1 MSNGSLNNNRLK
13 KSLFVEELSDCIE
26 HAATLSGKL
35 ILIGDFN
42 VHWDCEEDSERMKL
56 ATLLNDYDLVQHVK
70 GLTHERGHTLDLVI
84 TRQEDDLVASCDIG
98 AFISDHNSLHVTLN
112 CSKTHPP
119 RKTITYRSVSS
130 VNVSLVGNDISSLLS
145 HFLNNLDEAVELYN
159 KVLLDVMDIHAPLK
173 QCTVVDHPQHPWINE
188 SILTVKRKR
197 KAEKKW
203 KSSGSEISKKE
214 YKVLCN
220 QVKDMVKKAK
230 DKFYAQKV
238 HGCEGDQKKLCKIID
253 SFMGRGKPNILP
265 TASSNL
271 LLAKNLNNFFISK
284 IDTLREVLMSLEPTA
299 AKMSIPDLDS
309 ILKTCTAPMDT
320 MTSASVEEVTKIIKE
335 SSKATCMLD
344 PIPTALVKEIVT
356 HLALYI
362 TNIVNMTL
370 LTGIFPSKLKSA
382 IVLPMLKKQNQDSE
396 SFKNYR
402 LVSNLPFLSKV
413 IEKVMACRLLEHMK
427 ENHLLDTLQSAYK
440 KAHSTEAALLRVQ
453 NDILTSIDQKKRHIS
468 NSS

>member
-1 MSNGSLNNNRLK
+1 MCKLVVRSG
-13 KSLFVEELSDCIE
+13 FYEELSVTTPRLRNAHFFFTRSYKIGQKPKFRQCYFLGNIKNIKIYILGHILVPVSEDPGE
-26 HAATLSGKL
+26 AAGYHPDAARL
-35 ILIGDFN
+35 
-42 VHWDCEEDSERMKL
+42 
-56 ATLLNDYDLVQHVK
+56 K

-98 AFISDHNSLHVTLN
+98 AFIPDHNSLHVTLN

-253 SFMGRGKPNILP
+253 SFMDVESL
-265 TASSNL
+265 TSYL
-271 LLAKNLNNFFISK
+271 LLHQTFFWPRI
-284 IDTLREVLMSLEPTA
+284 
-299 AKMSIPDLDS
+299 
-309 ILKTCTAPMDT
+309 
-320 MTSASVEEVTKIIKE
+320 
-335 SSKATCMLD
+335 
-344 PIPTALVKEIVT
+344 
-356 HLALYI
+356 
-362 TNIVNMTL
+362 
-370 LTGIFPSKLKSA
+370 
-382 IVLPMLKKQNQDSE
+382 
-396 SFKNYR
+396 
-402 LVSNLPFLSKV
+402 
-413 IEKVMACRLLEHMK
+413 
-427 ENHLLDTLQSAYK
+427 
-440 KAHSTEAALLRVQ
+440 
-453 NDILTSIDQKKRHIS
+453 
-468 NSS
+468 